1 MHIITHACWDVPALS
16 LLVINLAVLTL
27 VIIWQ
32 IVNIIDRLRDTKEF
46 DNLIVTSYLKDGFG
60 YSRYVALILWQCL
73 SRCTVLVL
81 ISRLIIISR
90 TAICRP
96 NRLILITYMIKI
108 VCSY

>member
-1 MHIITHACWDVPALS
+1 MLGCTSIIVAGDKLS
-16 LLVINLAVLTL
+16 RINMSYNLADSS
-27 VIIWQ
+27 WR

-81 ISRLIIISR
+81 ISRLIITSR